1 MCHPK
6 LNENSIDNMT
16 KKLTILGIETSCDET
31 AAAVYHTDLGI
42 LSSKLFSQIEQ
53 QKNYGGVVPE
63 IASRTHVEKIEPII
77 SEALAAANK
86 TLQDIDVIAVTNK
99 PGLPGSLLVGVCF
112 AKSLAYSLNIPI
124 IGVNHLEGHA
134 FSSFIEHTPP
144 FPHLCLTASGGHSSI
159 YLITD
164 YGNYQTIGQTTDD
177 AAGEAF
183 DKIAK
188 LIGLPYPGGPEIEK
202 LASQVEFQD
211 FFAYSRPKKPSLD
224 FSFSGLKTAVLYDLV
239 KRGYYELSSKTLLN
253 HSLDLKQ
260 QVSSSLL
267 VAIRD
272 IFIEKLALA
281 TKQYPNIKSISFV
294 GGVAC
299 NKYLKNSL
307 AEFCQQNKLEF
318 FSPSPK
324 YCTDNAAMIALVG
337 HYKAQSGLFDGLDL
351 DIF

>member
-1 MCHPK
+1 MK
-6 LNENSIDNMT
+6 NLVV
-16 KKLTILGIETSCDET
+16 LGIETSCDET
-31 AAAVYHTDLGI
+31 AAAVYETTQGI

-63 IASRTHVEKIEPII
+63 IASRTQLEKIEPII
-77 SEALAAANK
+77 NEALIAANK
-86 TLQDIDVIAVTNK
+86 SLAEIDVIAVTHK

-112 AKSLAYSLNIPI
+112 AKSLAYALNKPLV
-124 IGVNHLEGHA
+124 GVNHLEGHA
-134 FSSFIEHTPP
+134 FSSFLEHTPP
-144 FPHLCLTASGGHSSI
+144 FPHICLTASGGHSSF

-164 YGNYQTIGQTTDD
+164 YGKYQTIGQTTDD

-202 LASQVEFQD
+202 LAQQVGFVD
-211 FFAYSRPKKPSLD
+211 FFNYPRPKKPSLD

-239 KRGYYELSSKTLLN
+239 ERGFYDLPSKTLLN
-253 HSLDLKQ
+253 QSLELKQ

-272 IFIEKLALA
+272 IFIQKLSIALN
-281 TKQYPNIKSISFV
+281 QHPEIKSVSFV

-299 NKYLKNSL
+299 NKFLKSAL
-307 AEFCQQNKLEF
+307 AEFCAQSKVQYF
-318 FSPSPK
+318 TPSPK
-324 YCTDNAAMIALVG
+324 YCTDNAAMIAIVG
-337 HYKAQSGLFDGLDL
+337 HYKAQRGEFSGLDL